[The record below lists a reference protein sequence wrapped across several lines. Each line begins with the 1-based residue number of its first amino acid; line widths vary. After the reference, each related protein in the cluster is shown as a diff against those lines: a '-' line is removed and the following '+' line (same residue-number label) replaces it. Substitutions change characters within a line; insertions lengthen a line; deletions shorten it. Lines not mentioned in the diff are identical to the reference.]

1 MRSTRFEYFI
11 RPDLCAAEG
20 RPISPGTGFYR
31 AVGAGHHT
39 IAPAPRATNRLGRRP
54 HAAPS
59 SPGNDL
65 DMMTHN
71 NQGAAMIKLMS
82 RVLGLTAA
90 RAVLPAMAGEKIVVV
105 ERPVGETT
113 VDLGAKGDS
122 VGDLLVFANKVYD
135 AGNKTELGSDQGY
148 CVRTVVG
155 KSWECIWTLM
165 LKSGQITVEGPF
177 LDAGDSLMA
186 VTGGTGKYAGAKG
199 SMKLHPRD
207 ATPTGY
213 DFTYDLL

>member
-1 MRSTRFEYFI
+1 
-11 RPDLCAAEG
+11 
-20 RPISPGTGFYR
+20 
-31 AVGAGHHT
+31 
-39 IAPAPRATNRLGRRP
+39 
-54 HAAPS
+54 
-59 SPGNDL
+59 
-65 DMMTHN
+65 MT
-71 NQGAAMIKLMS
+71 KLMS

-90 RAVLPAMAGEKIVVV
+90 LAVLPAMAGEQIVVV

-122 VGDLLVFANKVYD
+122 IGDLLVFANKVYD
-135 AGNKTELGSDQGY
+135 AGNKTQVGSDQGY

-155 KSWECIWTLM
+155 KSWECFWTLT
-165 LKSGQITVEGPF
+165 LKAGQITVEGPF
-177 LDAGDSLMA
+177 MDEGDSLMS

>member
-1 MRSTRFEYFI
+1 MLRLSI
-11 RPDLCAAEG
+11 RMLALAAALV
-20 RPISPGTGFYR
+20 T
-31 AVGAGHHT
+31 
-39 IAPAPRATNRLGRRP
+39 
-54 HAAPS
+54 
-59 SPGNDL
+59 
-65 DMMTHN
+65 
-71 NQGAAMIKLMS
+71 
-82 RVLGLTAA
+82 
-90 RAVLPAMAGEKIVVV
+90 LPAFAKEQIVVV

-135 AGNKTELGSDQGY
+135 AGNKAQVGTDQGY
-148 CVRTVVG
+148 CVRTIVG
-155 KSWECIWTLM
+155 KSWECFWTLT
-165 LKSGQITVEGPF
+165 LTAGQITVEGPF
-177 LDAGDSLMA
+177 LDTGDSLMV